1 MAASPCGGRRP
12 PCRWQSDAGNPSRHR
27 PGEGRPGTSARRPAG
42 PRREAGHFAPPLR
55 APAPAAARAAPPR
68 LRWLQND
75 GKAARPAVHRRDTHA
90 RPPCHTVTP
99 SRGAGPPRVRRVA
112 WWVER
117 GWPSPTAHRARE
129 GGGPGPWPAHVSGA
143 ACGRGGRRFL
153 SQHLISGA
161 RRLSASAVSTRGLD
175 VRLVWF

>member
-12 PCRWQSDAGNPSRHR
+12 PCRWQSDAGNLSSHR
-27 PGEGRPGTSARRPAG
+27 PGEGRPGTSARRAA
-42 PRREAGHFAPPLR
+42 RREAGHFAPANAGSSR
-55 APAPAAARAAPPR
+55 APAAPPR

-90 RPPCHTVTP
+90 RLPCHTVTP
-99 SRGAGPPRVRRVA
+99 SHGAGPPVSA
-112 WWVER
+112 TWPGGWR
-117 GWPSPTAHRARE
+117 GVGRARLLT
-129 GGGPGPWPAHVSGA
+129 GPGKAAGRAPGQRTSPEPPAA
-143 ACGRGGRRFL
+143 EGGRRFL

>member
-27 PGEGRPGTSARRPAG
+27 PGEGRPGTSARWPAG
-42 PRREAGHFAPPLR
+42 PCREAGHFAPPLR
-55 APAPAAARAAPPR
+55 APAPAAPRAAPPR
-68 LRWLQND
+68 LRWLQKD

-90 RPPCHTVTP
+90 RPPCHAVTP
-99 SRGAGPPRVRRVA
+99 SRGAGPPVSAA
-112 WWVER
+112 WPGGWR
-117 GWPSPTAHRARE
+117 GVCRPDCSP
-129 GGGPGPWPAHVSGA
+129 GPGRRRAGPLASA
-143 ACGRGGRRFL
+143 RLRGRLRQGGGRRFL

>member
-27 PGEGRPGTSARRPAG
+27 PGEGRPGTSARRPAPG
-42 PRREAGHFAPPLR
+42 GGTLCPSPASPVSSR
-55 APAPAAARAAPPR
+55 APGRPAASEVAAEGRQSRTARGPSSRHPRPAALSRRHALARGWAPGVTAWPGGWRGVGRPDCSPGPGRRRAGPLASAR
-68 LRWLQND
+68 LR
-75 GKAARPAVHRRDTHA
+75 
-90 RPPCHTVTP
+90 
-99 SRGAGPPRVRRVA
+99 SRL
-112 WWVER
+112 WQ
-117 GWPSPTAHRARE
+117 
-129 GGGPGPWPAHVSGA
+129 
-143 ACGRGGRRFL
+143 RGGRRFL

>member
-27 PGEGRPGTSARRPAG
+27 PGEGRPSTSALRPAPG
-42 PRREAGHFAPPLR
+42 GGTLRPSPASAGSSR
-55 APAPAAARAAPPR
+55 APAAPPR
-68 LRWLQND
+68 LRWLQKD

-90 RPPCHTVTP
+90 RPPCHAVTP
-99 SRGAGPPRVRRVA
+99 SRGAGPPVSP
-112 WWVER
+112 R
-117 GWPSPTAHRARE
+117 GPVGGEGLAEPDCSP
-129 GGGPGPWPAHVSGA
+129 GPGRRRAGPLASA
-143 ACGRGGRRFL
+143 RLQGRLRQGGGRRFL

>member
-27 PGEGRPGTSARRPAG
+27 PGEGRPGTSARRAA
-42 PRREAGHFAPPLR
+42 RREAGHFAPPLR

-68 LRWLQND
+68 LRWLQNN

-90 RPPCHTVTP
+90 RLPCHTVTP
-99 SRGAGPPRVRRVA
+99 SRGAGPPVSP
-112 WWVER
+112 R
-117 GWPSPTAHRARE
+117 GPVGGEGLAEPDCSP
-129 GGGPGPWPAHVSGA
+129 GPGRRRAGPLASARLRG
-143 ACGRGGRRFL
+143 CLRQGGGRRFL